1 MIQLSFNGALN
12 EVGRSAILVDT
23 GVEKIV
29 LDYGTKVREVP
40 QMFPIPVKCK
50 PDAVFLSHSHLDHSG
65 ALALFAAKEN
75 GCRIYAIDV
84 TKPITEML
92 LLDSVKIGHEEGV
105 ELPFTIKDVKETVKN
120 FVPANYTVPIKLRKT
135 AVTLFD
141 AGHIPGSAMIH
152 MDFGKSSLLYT
163 GDFKTSDTRLL
174 KGADE
179 NVPKTNVLVT
189 ESTYAQR
196 DHPDR
201 KEQEKELVKTIRETL
216 SVDGVTIVAGFAV
229 GRIDEILLVL
239 DHYGIDY
246 PVFVDGM
253 AKKALT
259 IINKHHKLLREP
271 DELDTV
277 LKKVKYVKSE
287 NMRKKIIKNPCVIL
301 TTSGMLSGGPIVSYL
316 KKLFDNRDASL
327 ILTSYQVEGTPGR
340 ALLETGRFT
349 TKEVDLKL
357 RMFVKRLDFSSHLDR
372 KELFSFVKKRNP
384 EKIFCVHGDDT
395 VTFAKE
401 LKDEGFDAV
410 APVTGNRVFNI
421 E

>member
-1 MIQLSFNGALN
+1 MIQLSFLGAIQ
-12 EVGRSAILVDT
+12 EVGRSGLLVDT

-40 QMFPIPVKCK
+40 QMFPIPVKCR

-75 GCRIYAIDV
+75 GCRIYATDV
-84 TKPITEML
+84 TKPITELL

-105 ELPFTIKDVKETVKN
+105 ELPFTVADVKETVKN
-120 FVPANYTVPIKLRKT
+120 FVPTAYKKPVKLRKT

-141 AGHIPGSAMIH
+141 AGHIPGSALVH
-152 MDFGKSSLLYT
+152 MNFGGKSLLYT
-163 GDFKTSDTRLL
+163 GDFKTTDTRLL
-174 KGADE
+174 NRAEE
-179 NVPKTNVLVT
+179 NLPETNVLVT

-196 DHPDR
+196 EHPDR
-201 KEQEKELVKTIRETL
+201 KSQEKELMQTIRETL
-216 SVDGVTIVAGFAV
+216 SVDGVTVIAGFAV

-259 IINKHHKLLREP
+259 IINKHRNLLREK
-271 DELDTV
+271 DELDTA
-277 LKKVKYVKSE
+277 LKKVQYVKSE
-287 NMRKKIIKNPCVIL
+287 NMRKRIIKNPCVVL
-301 TTSGMLSGGPIVSYL
+301 TTSGMLSGGPIVWYL
-316 KKLFDNRDASL
+316 KKLFDDRNATL

-349 TKEVDLKL
+349 TKDFDLKL
-357 RMFVKRLDFSSHLDR
+357 RMLVKRLDFSSHLDR
-372 KELFSFVKKRNP
+372 SELFDFVKKVNP
-384 EKIFCVHGDDT
+384 QKVFCVHGDDT
-395 VTFAKE
+395 ETFAKE
-401 LKDEGFDAV
+401 LREKGFDAV
-410 APVTGNRVFNI
+410 APTTDNRIFEI
-421 E
+421 